1 MRLVLARHS
10 EKKLGGI
17 KFEDRT
23 FIWLKK
29 NKLLLEEC
37 VKRKV
42 WPKDVND
49 LDQNQGE
56 PRDAQED
63 EGFDQF
69 MTMLDQQ
76 DMTGPVPK
84 GPLTLMANLA
94 TSSLTSNL
102 FQAS

>member
-1 MRLVLARHS
+1 M
-10 EKKLGGI
+10 
-17 KFEDRT
+17 
-23 FIWLKK
+23 KK
-29 NKLLLEEC
+29 NKRLFEEC

-42 WPKDVND
+42 WPKDVSD

-84 GPLTLMANLA
+84 GSLTLMANLA